1 MVGGGRVGQT
11 LARLLVAHAGLQM
24 GQLLCR
30 SAAHTQAALAFIGSG
45 SAVNALNDFSP
56 ADLWL
61 ITTPDGALAD
71 TAQALASTRAVSAGP
86 PAHAWHCSGFHSHDL
101 LAPLAAHGW
110 ALASVHPALSFA
122 SPESALAQWPGTL
135 CAVEGDAAAVD
146 QAQALLRATA
156 AQPFAI
162 DAQAKPLYHAG
173 AVFAS
178 NFAPVLAATAD
189 SLWAQAGVPDAA
201 RRSLLHGFIA
211 RVAANIARDGPALA
225 LTGPVARGDGE
236 LLAAQLVA
244 LIEHDPDV
252 GAAYEAL
259 SVLAARLSRSARR

>member
-11 LARLLVAHAGLQM
+11 LARLLVAQAGLQM
-24 GQLLCR
+24 GQLWCR
-30 SAAHTQAALAFIGSG
+30 DAAHTQAALAFIGSG
-45 SAVNALNDFSP
+45 SAAAALDDFAP

-61 ITTPDGALAD
+61 ITTPDGALAE
-71 TAQALASTRAVSAGP
+71 TAAALAATHAVSGGQ
-86 PAHAWHCSGFHSHDL
+86 PAQAWHCSGFHSHTL
-101 LAPLAAHGW
+101 LAPLAERGW
-110 ALASVHPALSFA
+110 AVASVHPALSFA
-122 SPESALAQWPGTL
+122 SPERALAQWAGTL
-135 CAVEGDAAAVD
+135 CAVEGDAAAVA

-156 AQPFAI
+156 AQPFTIA
-162 DAQAKPLYHAG
+162 AEAKPLYHAG

-189 SLWAQAGVPDAA
+189 NLWAQAGVPADARHA
-201 RRSLLHGFIA
+201 LLHGFIA